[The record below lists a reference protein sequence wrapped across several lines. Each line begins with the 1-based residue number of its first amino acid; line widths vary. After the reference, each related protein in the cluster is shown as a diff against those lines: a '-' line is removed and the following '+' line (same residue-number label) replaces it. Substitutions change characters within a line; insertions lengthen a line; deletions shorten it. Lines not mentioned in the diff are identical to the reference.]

1 MAAVSYPEGAGID
14 DDAATLIDLWHRR
27 TSLSGIEMGCVY
39 TLIRRAL
46 RGYHPSEL
54 RALSEDKD
62 ELIAQF
68 IFSRVLRL
76 DADQDVPY
84 EPTMS
89 APFNAYAICAYF
101 RRYLIDCL
109 RSARH
114 RRNISIEIEGVS
126 AELDTHALSLADPV
140 ESVLA
145 EYGLNESRTRQA
157 ARAFFFSL
165 DQADRLILV
174 ASLGAYCGVKGGLKA
189 IADQHRLPSYHYHAR
204 KLGVTMKKS
213 ASPDDFANTKIGSWM
228 RDTLGIEIVSE
239 NRPVIL
245 IVLNLLALDAH
256 E

>member
-1 MAAVSYPEGAGID
+1 MAALSYPDGAATD
-14 DDAATLIDLWHRR
+14 DDAATLTDLWRRR
-27 TSLSGIEMGCVY
+27 TSLSGMEMGCIY

-62 ELIAQF
+62 ELVAQF

-76 DADQDVPY
+76 DADHDAPH
-84 EPTMS
+84 EPTLN
-89 APFNAYAICAYF
+89 APFNAYVICSYF

-114 RRNISIEIEGVS
+114 RRNISIEIDGVS
-126 AELDTHALSLADPV
+126 AELDTHALPLADPV

-157 ARAFFFSL
+157 ACSFVRSL
-165 DQADRLILV
+165 DEADRIILV
-174 ASLGAYCGVKGGLKA
+174 GTLGAYCGIKGGLKG

-213 ASPDDFANTKIGSWM
+213 ANPEDFANTKIGSWM
-228 RDTLGIEIVSE
+228 RDTLGIEIIAE